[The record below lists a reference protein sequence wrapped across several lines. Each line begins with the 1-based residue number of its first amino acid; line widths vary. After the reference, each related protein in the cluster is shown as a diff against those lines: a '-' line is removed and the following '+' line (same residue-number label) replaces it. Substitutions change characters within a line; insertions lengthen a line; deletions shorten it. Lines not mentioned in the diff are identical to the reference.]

1 MTEGRCQSPPEP
13 GSRRVG
19 GALVAGLV
27 WPLRSGAAP
36 WSPKDTWKPRER
48 RFGGVGGASVLRAG
62 LWRFAGPM
70 VGRVSEG
77 GALGPEACPN
87 CLGGPV
93 VGVALLCS
101 PGRSHINGQ
110 VTLGF
115 PKTTKREGISRVRAS
130 PELSTPR
137 FCVRATP
144 TTSTA
149 GRRQEE
155 SQTRSRRLGH
165 SQLRCPC
172 ILKH

>member
-1 MTEGRCQSPPEP
+1 MWAGPLFSGR
-13 GSRRVG
+13 GSG
-19 GALVAGLV
+19 D
-27 WPLRSGAAP
+27 S
-36 WSPKDTWKPRER
+36 
-48 RFGGVGGASVLRAG
+48 
-62 LWRFAGPM
+62 AGPM
-70 VGRVSEG
+70 VGGVSEG

-87 CLGGPV
+87 W
-93 VGVALLCS
+93 
-101 PGRSHINGQ
+101 Q

-155 SQTRSRRLGH
+155 SQTQGAEGLGIP
-165 SQLRCPC
+165 S
-172 ILKH
+172 

>member
-1 MTEGRCQSPPEP
+1 MWAGPLFSGR
-13 GSRRVG
+13 GSG
-19 GALVAGLV
+19 D
-27 WPLRSGAAP
+27 S
-36 WSPKDTWKPRER
+36 
-48 RFGGVGGASVLRAG
+48 
-62 LWRFAGPM
+62 AGPM
-70 VGRVSEG
+70 VGGVSEG

-155 SQTRSRRLGH
+155 SQTQGAEGLGIP
-165 SQLRCPC
+165 S
-172 ILKH
+172 

>member
-1 MTEGRCQSPPEP
+1 MTKGDASLLRSPALGGWAGPWWRGWFGLCRVGPRPGHRKTLEMEREEVWRCGRGLCSQ
-13 GSRRVG
+13 G
-19 GALVAGLV
+19 GALEIPQDRWWVE
-27 WPLRSGAAP
+27 S
-36 WSPKDTWKPRER
+36 
-48 RFGGVGGASVLRAG
+48 LRAG
-62 LWRFAGPM
+62 PWGRRLVQTAG
-70 VGRVSEG
+70 V
-77 GALGPEACPN
+77 C
-87 CLGGPV
+87 
-93 VGVALLCS
+93 VALLCS

-155 SQTRSRRLGH
+155 SQTQGAEGLGIP
-165 SQLRCPC
+165 S
-172 ILKH
+172 